1 MGYANEVYN
10 PIKPYKQEILS
21 AIKKTWQTPYVSI
34 SDGPYP
40 VIRKKFSWPE
50 VDHTDG
56 IGTKGVYH
64 WQKKTFHAAV
74 IDALAM
80 NLNDLALARVIPY
93 KIQNHLTVPKED
105 GSVLKIIRYLA
116 AECRQRKIA
125 MTGGENSFHDN
136 AEGLEISITMS
147 GFVKNPQPNQF
158 RIGDTLIGLASSG
171 LHSNGFTKV
180 RQLFKKEFRS
190 AFVKP
195 TAIYLDAV
203 LEANRTIPI
212 HGMMHITGGAFS
224 KLKDL
229 LPQANAVI
237 SRHAL
242 MPQKIFQ
249 EIFSRGVNDKTM
261 YTTFNCGVGFVL
273 SSAPAHISGIIKILE
288 RHGFRAAPIGHIE
301 KGAGQVY
308 IESQFSREIIEL

>member
-1 MGYANEVYN
+1 MYN

-34 SDGPYP
+34 GDGPYP

-64 WQKKTFHAAV
+64 WQKKTFQAAV
-74 IDALAM
+74 VDALAM
-80 NLNDLALARVIPY
+80 NLNDLALVRAIPY

-105 GSVLKIIRYLA
+105 ESVLEIIRHLA
-116 AECRQRKIA
+116 AECQKRKIA

-147 GFVKNPQPNQF
+147 GFIKKMQPNCFQV
-158 RIGDTLIGLASSG
+158 GDVLIGIASSG

-180 RQLFKKEFRS
+180 RQLFKKEWRPD
-190 AFVKP
+190 FVKP
-195 TAIYLDAV
+195 TAIYLDAI
-203 LEANRTIPI
+203 LETARRFPI
-212 HGMMHITGGAFS
+212 NGMLHITGGAFS

-229 LPQANAVI
+229 LPKASAVI
-237 SRHAL
+237 LRHAL
-242 MPQKIFQ
+242 RPQTIFK
-249 EIFSRGVNDKTM
+249 EICRRGVADKAM

-273 SSAPAHISGIIKILE
+273 SSTPTNISGMIKVLKK
-288 RHGFRAAPIGHIE
+288 HGFRAAPIGHIE

-308 IESQFSREIIEL
+308 IESLFSQDTIEL